1 MKLVHS
7 YHFFENKVKLDDNKI
22 IDSSNNSIVQVLS
35 NFYRDKTI
43 FTVKVERMLNKKKSL
58 QNYKRFFRDK
68 DINCNICYNTKIVI
82 DINEQNLLKTIKS
95 NNFYDRKNFFALL
108 SRNVVNINNVNPDTC
123 LDDIKNKNQK
133 LVNSIDFNYLGKS
146 IIKIGQL
153 IYDLELERIYF
164 NEDDIQRNKFK
175 FKIENLKLIFT
186 DNKPLVKNTFENS
199 NIFNSYNQNLIL
211 YSNKNQ
217 NLKGLINN
225 YGIDNYTIL
234 NEDNLSS
241 IQYKEIIGKS
251 IIISYETLIT
261 HYKYN
266 ISSNNCE
273 YNDTEESLVLFKER
287 YIYETGYMIR
297 DEFLN
302 LKNIILHSLTFDN
315 LIVFD
320 FPINTGRFLDN
331 ILLKQITFKHTF
343 FISPYFLKYNV
354 SSLLEKLQSI
364 YDVELDSNSN
374 SNSMSRSFINNLLSQ
389 VYIDDYSNLGKEKS
403 IMFSYSKQEETLI
416 TNTNNLKKNEKCSLP
431 LLFPIEKASNDDIKY
446 INNNDCPICLEKL
459 TNNNTVK
466 TSCNHYFC
474 INCINKQLDNGSNIN
489 CSLCRSPLNVKTDF
503 THLVTKPKNIPGKI
517 GKIFQHITDNSII
530 ISDFNDNLTL
540 LSKILTKWD
549 TDFADILLI
558 NGKCINNKE
567 FTKSKSLLFLENN
580 VEKYTK
586 HLYKNSELK
595 VLVPIKELKN

>member
-22 IDSSNNSIVQVLS
+22 IDTKNNSIIQVLS

-43 FTVKVERMLNKKKSL
+43 FNVKIERMLNKKKSL

-82 DINEQNLLKTIKS
+82 DINEQNLLKSIKC

-108 SRNVVNINNVNPDTC
+108 TRNVINVNNVNPDTC

-133 LVNSIDFNYLGKS
+133 NINSIDFSYLGKS
-146 IIKIGQL
+146 IIKIGNL

-164 NEDDIQRNKFK
+164 NEDDIQRNKFN
-175 FKIENLKLIFT
+175 FKIENLKLFFT
-186 DNKPLVKNTFENS
+186 DNKTLVNSIFVNS

-211 YSNKNQ
+211 YSEKNE
-217 NLKGLINN
+217 NLKALIKN
-225 YGIDNYTIL
+225 YGIENYTVL
-234 NEDNLSS
+234 NDENLAN
-241 IQYKEIIGKS
+241 IKYNEIVGKS

-266 ISSNNCE
+266 ISLNYADYE
-273 YNDTEESLVLFKER
+273 DTEESLIHFKER
-287 YIYETGYMIR
+287 YIYETGYMNR
-297 DEFLN
+297 DKFLD
-302 LKNIILHSLTFDN
+302 LRYIILHSLVYEN
-315 LIVFD
+315 LVIFD
-320 FPINTGRFLDN
+320 FPLNTERFLDN
-331 ILLKQITFKHTF
+331 ILLKQITFKQSI
-343 FISPYFLKYNV
+343 FISPYFLKYKV
-354 SSLLEKLQSI
+354 SSLLEKLRSI
-364 YDVELDSNSN
+364 YSIETDSNSN
-374 SNSMSRSFINNLLSQ
+374 SNSISRSFINNLLSQ
-389 VYIDDYSNLGKEKS
+389 VYIDDYSNLNKEKS
-403 IMFSYSKQEETLI
+403 ILFNYSKQEENII
-416 TNTNNLKKNEKCSLP
+416 TNTNNLKKTEKCSLP

-474 INCINKQLDNGSNIN
+474 INCINRQLDTSSKLS
-489 CSLCRSPLNVKTDF
+489 CSLCRSSLNVKTDF

-530 ISDFNDNLTL
+530 ISNFNDNLTL
-540 LSKILTKWD
+540 LSKILTKWES
-549 TDFADILLI
+549 DFTDILLI

-567 FTKSKSLLFLENN
+567 FTSSKSLLFLENN

-586 HLYKNSELK
+586 YLYKNSELK
-595 VLVPIKELKN
+595 VLVPIKELT